1 MIIGAH
7 SIIYSKSPELD
18 RAFLRDVLKLPH
30 VDLGGGWL
38 IFALPPAEV
47 ALHPSSENDVHEF
60 YLMCD
65 DVEALIGEME
75 KCGIPCGPVQ
85 NQVWGLLTH
94 VTLPGGGKLGIYQ
107 PRHARPKAMGAKR
120 SPNKLVKRA
129 TKKRRATP
137 K

>member
-1 MIIGAH
+1 MIIGTY

-30 VDLGGGWL
+30 IDLGGGWL
-38 IFALPPAEV
+38 IFGLPPAEV
-47 ALHPSSENDVHEF
+47 ALHPSSKNDVHEF

-65 DVEALIGEME
+65 DVEALIGEM
-75 KCGIPCGPVQ
+75 KKRGIPCGPVQ
-85 NQVWGLLTH
+85 NQAWGLLTH

-107 PRHARPKAMGAKR
+107 PQHARPKAMGAKR
-120 SPNKLVKRA
+120 RLKKLVKRA